1 MAAYRRDPDVALDGH
16 SAHHPRVMTPTEST
30 SALTVGEMLREH
42 DQKLDSLLEWRSELR
57 GAMTLVKLAMGASF
71 LSAAVSIVA
80 VVSFL
85 AGRH

>member
-1 MAAYRRDPDVALDGH
+1 MPPDSGGPAVTVA
-16 SAHHPRVMTPTEST
+16 
-30 SALTVGEMLREH
+30 EMLQDH

-80 VVSFL
+80 IVSFL